1 MRFSQSTHLL
11 MCLSLETLTSIIRT
25 GWANLVEMIDLVN
38 FLIIFLSQIIL
49 LKWLIF
55 LLRSLTVTL
64 SPTLLDLFLSSD
76 AGICSTMAFPQ
87 LGNSNHVVASVSIDF
102 LSNSKQDAL
111 FHCIV
116 FDNSVMTKLVL
127 IRTLSV
133 IIW

>member
-25 GWANLVEMIDLVN
+25 GSANLVEMIDLVN

-102 LSNSKQDAL
+102 LSNSKRDAL

>member
-102 LSNSKQDAL
+102 LSNSKRDAL

-127 IRTLSV
+127 IWTLSV

>member
-11 MCLSLETLTSIIRT
+11 MCLSLETSTSIIRT

-49 LKWLIF
+49 IKWLIF

-102 LSNSKQDAL
+102 LSNSKRDAL

>member
-102 LSNSKQDAL
+102 LSNSKRDAL

-116 FDNSVMTKLVL
+116 SDNSVMTKLVL

>member
-102 LSNSKQDAL
+102 LSNSKRDAL

>member
-49 LKWLIF
+49 IKWLIF

-102 LSNSKQDAL
+102 LSNSKRDAL

-127 IRTLSV
+127 IWTLSV

>member
-11 MCLSLETLTSIIRT
+11 MCLSLETSTSTIRT

-87 LGNSNHVVASVSIDF
+87 LENSNHVVASVSIDF
-102 LSNSKQDAL
+102 LSNSKRDAL